1 MNHYNFPFTC
11 SSSYDALL
19 FPSNSCP
26 VSMSA
31 GNDSQERQR
40 LHSGDNRA
48 APAAPTSWAGA
59 TGSSAKDTDE
69 VPKPKRPLSGYN
81 IFFHHER
88 QKILD
93 QTPTR
98 EEGKPR
104 RSHGKIGF
112 ADLGKNI
119 HGPLGQ
125 FATAIV

>member
-1 MNHYNFPFTC
+1 MNHYNFPFPCRST
-11 SSSYDALL
+11 YDALL
-19 FPSNSCP
+19 FPANSGP
-26 VSMSA
+26 VSMSS
-31 GNDSQERQR
+31 GNGSDQRQR
-40 LHSGDNRA
+40 LHLDDNKA
-48 APAAPTSWAGA
+48 APSWAGA
-59 TGSSAKDTDE
+59 AGSSAKDNYE

-112 ADLGKNI
+112 ADLGKNT
-119 HGPLGQ
+119 HGSLGQ
-125 FATAIV
+125 FATAIVCN